1 MPSRSSMST
10 SPDSVARTGV
20 PGPHLVCDLIAAP
33 RITIPGVRD
42 RLDSGMRAIIARQG
56 MMFVATS
63 DGSGVCDCTFRAG
76 PPGFVRVL
84 DEGKLV
90 WPEYR
95 GNGVLASAGNITE
108 NPHVGL
114 LFPGFIEGRPDL
126 YVNGL
131 ADLTD
136 TRRCA
141 PSTRSCPRTRYPAVA
156 RTCGSP
162 CSSTR
167 RTSPP
172 PPVRRA

>member
-1 MPSRSSMST
+1 
-10 SPDSVARTGV
+10 
-20 PGPHLVCDLIAAP
+20 
-33 RITIPGVRD
+33 
-42 RLDSGMRAIIARQG
+42 MRAIIARQG

-63 DGSGVCDCTFRAG
+63 DGFGVCDCTFRAG

-84 DEGKLV
+84 DECKLV

-136 TRRCA
+136 DAEMRA
-141 PSTRSCPRTRYPAVA
+141 FHPGLPED
-156 RTCGSP
+156 
-162 CSSTR
+162 
-167 RTSPP
+167 
-172 PPVRRA
+172 PVPGRRAHLWVTVFVDEAYLAPAARPPWRPARSGICLRA